1 MFLHL
6 SYSIIIY
13 SIWGGRD
20 LNKIQTPAQG
30 QWDLDRV
37 GTAAGEGQEGC
48 VAKRLPAWGYPNI
61 AGWFILVRGKM
72 ENPWWWF
79 VHVCSV
85 CSCLF
90 STYVFP
96 AGSKAIP
103 WAEVKWIWA
112 PKRFPHV
119 TSSQAQE
126 CLSATVDCLP
136 ALKHLVPLR
145 WQVIF
150 VGRRLGDDLQTCQM
164 VQRIH

>member
-13 SIWGGRD
+13 SMWGGRD

-90 STYVFP
+90 STRVFP

-112 PKRFPHV
+112 PKGVLTWLLPMLRSVWVLLSTASQHWS
-119 TSSQAQE
+119 TSS
-126 CLSATVDCLP
+126 
-136 ALKHLVPLR
+136 H
-145 WQVIF
+145 F
-150 VGRRLGDDLQTCQM
+150 NGR
-164 VQRIH
+164 